1 MMMTDDELRGS
12 MRKAADKR
20 AQVGILAELNAVSED
35 QMRAKLTELGVAIP
49 GRKPRTT
56 RVLDPEQ
63 ALALIG
69 QGLTDAEISRRLG
82 VNKQTV
88 GDWRRAQGIPANSRR
103 KPKRAPEPAPSP
115 AVPAAEPA
123 GTTAPASGISTEDAA
138 RAFEDLSRRVS
149 ASNDAPALCGPAEV
163 VPAWAVTVGGRPAL
177 YLSRRALAD
186 AVQAI
191 IDLDVELREGC
202 RDGKDDH

>member
-35 QMRAKLTELGVAIP
+35 QMRAKLTELGVAVP

-56 RVLDPEQ
+56 RAMDPEQ

-82 VNKQTV
+82 VSSQTV

-103 KPKRAPEPAPSP
+103 KPKGPLEPVPSP
-115 AVPAAEPA
+115 AVPAEPA
-123 GTTAPASGISTEDAA
+123 GPTAPACGISTEDAA

-163 VPAWAVTVGGRPAL
+163 APAWAVTVGGRPAL
-177 YLSRRALAD
+177 YLSRRELAD

-191 IDLDVELREGC
+191 IDLDVELRRC

>member
-35 QMRAKLTELGVAIP
+35 QMRAKLTELGVAVP

-56 RVLDPEQ
+56 RAMDPEQ
-63 ALALIG
+63 VLALIG

-88 GDWRRAQGIPANSRR
+88 GNWRRAQGIPPNSRKR
-103 KPKRAPEPAPSP
+103 PKRAPEPVPSP
-115 AVPAAEPA
+115 AVPAEPA
-123 GTTAPASGISTEDAA
+123 GTTTPACGISTEDAA
-138 RAFEDLSRRVS
+138 RAFEDLSLRVS

-163 VPAWAVTVGGRPAL
+163 VPAWAVTVDGRPAL
-177 YLSRRALAD
+177 YLSRRELAD

>member
-35 QMRAKLTELGVAIP
+35 QMRAKLTELGVAVP

-56 RVLDPEQ
+56 RAMDPDQ
-63 ALALIG
+63 VLALIG

-88 GDWRRAQGIPANSRR
+88 GDWRRAQGIPANSRKR
-103 KPKRAPEPAPSP
+103 PKRAPEPGPSP
-115 AVPAAEPA
+115 AVPAEPA
-123 GTTAPASGISTEDAA
+123 GTTAPAAK
-138 RAFEDLSRRVS
+138 
-149 ASNDAPALCGPAEV
+149 APALCGPAEV
-163 VPAWAVTVGGRPAL
+163 VPAWAVTVDGRPAL
-177 YLSRRALAD
+177 YLSRRELAD

-202 RDGKDDH
+202 TDDHTGAG

>member
-20 AQVGILAELNAVSED
+20 AQVGILAELNAVSEE
-35 QMRAKLTELGVAIP
+35 QMRAKLTDLGVTVP
-49 GRKPRTT
+49 GRKTRTT
-56 RVLDPEQ
+56 RVMDPEQ
-63 ALALIG
+63 VLALIG

-82 VNKQTV
+82 VNKDTV

-103 KPKRAPEPAPSP
+103 KPKRPPEPGPSP
-115 AVPAAEPA
+115 AVPAISA
-123 GTTAPASGISTEDAA
+123 GTTAPA
-138 RAFEDLSRRVS
+138 
-149 ASNDAPALCGPAEV
+149 NDAPALCGPAEV
-163 VPAWAVTVGGRPAL
+163 APAWAVTVDGRPAL
-177 YLSRRALAD
+177 YLSRRELAD

-202 RDGKDDH
+202 TDDHTGAG

>member
-1 MMMTDDELRGS
+1 
-12 MRKAADKR
+12 
-20 AQVGILAELNAVSED
+20 
-35 QMRAKLTELGVAIP
+35 MRAKLQELGVAVP

-63 ALALIG
+63 VLALIG

-103 KPKRAPEPAPSP
+103 KPGHPHPRPPARARRPARPP
-115 AVPAAEPA
+115 PRAVPASPA
-123 GTTAPASGISTEDAA
+123 GTTDPA
-138 RAFEDLSRRVS
+138 
-149 ASNDAPALCGPAEV
+149 NDAPALCGPAEV
-163 VPAWAVTVGGRPAL
+163 VPVWAVTVDGRPAL
-177 YLSRRALAD
+177 YLSRRELAD

-191 IDLDVELREGC
+191 IDLDVELRRC

>member
-1 MMMTDDELRGS
+1 MMMTDDEIRGS

-35 QMRAKLTELGVAIP
+35 QMRAKLTELGVAVP

-56 RVLDPEQ
+56 RAMDPEQ

-88 GDWRRAQGIPANSRR
+88 GDWRRAQGIPANSRKR
-103 KPKRAPEPAPSP
+103 PKRPPEPGPSP
-115 AVPAAEPA
+115 AVPAEPA
-123 GTTAPASGISTEDAA
+123 GTTAPA
-138 RAFEDLSRRVS
+138 
-149 ASNDAPALCGPAEV
+149 NDAPALCGPAEV
-163 VPAWAVTVGGRPAL
+163 APAWAVTVGGRPAL
-177 YLSRRALAD
+177 YLSRRELAD

-191 IDLDVELREGC
+191 IDLDVELREEC

>member
-35 QMRAKLTELGVAIP
+35 QMRAKLQELGVAVP
-49 GRKPRTT
+49 GKKPRTT

-69 QGLTDAEISRRLG
+69 QGLT
-82 VNKQTV
+82 
-88 GDWRRAQGIPANSRR
+88 
-103 KPKRAPEPAPSP
+103 
-115 AVPAAEPA
+115 
-123 GTTAPASGISTEDAA
+123 DAA

-177 YLSRRALAD
+177 YLSRRELAD

-191 IDLDVELREGC
+191 IDLDVELRRC
-202 RDGKDDH
+202 RDDHSGAG